1 MNGMHEG
8 LLILSKPAGDL
19 IGERRLLFINK
30 AAKRV
35 FEKIKVHKEQP
46 QVFQTPTTISSQ
58 DSGLFYQ
65 NKVFKLM
72 T

>member
-1 MNGMHEG
+1 MHEG

-46 QVFQTPTTISSQ
+46 QVFQPPTTISSQ
-58 DSGLFYQ
+58 AKDSGLFYQ